1 MGETRHINQNI
12 ERSFQNPGIE
22 LSQGATAYICHCDR
36 AAATLYSVIEQSG
49 KKIPDDVSVIG
60 FDNTD
65 ICQVI
70 SPKLSSLGISKEV
83 FAIQALNIM
92 QQAIQKKHPGGI
104 NYIKL
109 NLTLYE
115 RDSVADGG
123 ETGADN
129 KHESMPENTPES
141 IQNIDL

>member
-1 MGETRHINQNI
+1 
-12 ERSFQNPGIE
+12 
-22 LSQGATAYICHCDR
+22 
-36 AAATLYSVIEQSG
+36 
-49 KKIPDDVSVIG
+49 
-60 FDNTD
+60 
-65 ICQVI
+65 
-70 SPKLSSLGISKEV
+70 
-83 FAIQALNIM
+83 M
-92 QQAIQKKHPGGI
+92 QQAIQKKRPGGI

-123 ETGADN
+123 ETGTDN